1 MTPVLDILSWL
12 SLIVGSV
19 FCIIGAAGLL
29 RMPDFWTR
37 THAAGITDTMGAGLI
52 LVGLMF
58 QAGLS
63 LISVKLVMILAFL
76 YLAGPTAGHALYR
89 AAHGYGVPLAESTL
103 GLSRSRGG
111 DADDSG

>member
-1 MTPVLDILSWL
+1 
-12 SLIVGSV
+12 
-19 FCIIGAAGLL
+19 
-29 RMPDFWTR
+29 MPDFWTR

-76 YLAGPTAGHALYR
+76 YLAGPTASHALYR

-103 GLSRSRGG
+103 GLGQSRGEG
-111 DADDSG
+111 ADDSG